1 MYSESIFS
9 LHKLVKSKHQQLF
22 KADGGRRLEK
32 IFSSEKRKQLETKVM
47 EAFKDEV
54 KMLSKEL
61 QQILAD
67 DLVTAFQNRMAIF
80 TKIQSKQS
88 PKCR

>member
-1 MYSESIFS
+1 M
-9 LHKLVKSKHQQLF
+9 F